1 MAGNKK
7 TTICDV
13 PGIRIGHFHQL
24 QAKTGCTVIIP
35 DQEAIC
41 GVDVRGSAPGTREIE
56 LLKPVRLVQK
66 INAILLTGG
75 SAFGLDAAGG
85 VQQYLEE
92 RNLGFDTGVARVP
105 IVPTAVIFD
114 LAVGDPYTRPD
125 KSFGYQAC
133 QNASYST
140 NEGQIGAACGATVG
154 KLLGIANA
162 SPGGLGT
169 ASIILPDGLVV
180 GALSVVNAL
189 GEIID
194 DQGRIL
200 AGIRRQGSHSFIPSL
215 DILSSYSKPAQFTD
229 SNTTLTVVAT
239 NASLTRESATK
250 IAEMAQD
257 GLALAIRPSHTLF
270 DGDIVFTLSTG
281 EFQTDISRVGALAC
295 RVVAESIRRS
305 VQ

>member
-229 SNTTLTVVAT
+229 SNT
-239 NASLTRESATK
+239 
-250 IAEMAQD
+250 
-257 GLALAIRPSHTLF
+257 
-270 DGDIVFTLSTG
+270 
-281 EFQTDISRVGALAC
+281 
-295 RVVAESIRRS
+295 
-305 VQ
+305 